1 MMRRCGAFGLRAI
14 HGKAEFRQNGGKA
27 FAAMIE
33 QEQSQI
39 DDSAFVK
46 ALIAPVQ
53 HAGRVI
59 MDFYQTDPSA
69 ETKADG
75 SPVTKADQAA
85 EAILLAEIAAL
96 APTIQIISEENAASH
111 KFAASQEFFL
121 VDPLDGTKEFIKAR
135 GDGAFTVNIGLIRN
149 GEPVMGIVFA
159 PALDRLFF
167 GSLGNGAF
175 EISGG
180 ICRQI
185 HVRMPPA
192 DGPVAV
198 ASASHRDAQTN
209 QWLETRGITNSIAIG
224 SSLKF
229 CLIAAGEADL
239 YPRYGPT
246 MEWDTAAGDAVLR
259 AAGGR
264 VTAEDGKPFFYGK
277 AGYRNQPFFA
287 AGGG

>member
-1 MMRRCGAFGLRAI
+1 MQRRGAFGLRAI
-14 HGKAEFRQNGGKA
+14 RSKVRLRQNGGKE
-27 FAAMIE
+27 FLAMVG

-39 DDSAFVK
+39 DYSALVE

-59 MDFYQTDPSA
+59 MEIYQSDLSA

-75 SPVTKADQAA
+75 SPVTKADRAA
-85 EAILLAEIAAL
+85 EAILLAEIATL
-96 APTIQIISEENAASH
+96 APSIQIISEENAASH
-111 KFAASQEFFL
+111 SLSASKEFFL
-121 VDPLDGTKEFIKAR
+121 VDPLDGTKEFIKAC
-135 GDGAFTVNIGLIRN
+135 GDGAFTVNIGLIKN
-149 GEPVMGIVFA
+149 AEPVMGIVFA

-180 ICRQI
+180 VCRQI
-185 HVRMPPA
+185 CVRMPRA
-192 DGPVAV
+192 EGPVAV

-209 QWLETRGITNSIAIG
+209 QWLVKRGVTNSIAIG

-264 VTAEDGKPFFYGK
+264 VMAEDGKPFPYGK
-277 AGYRNQPFFA
+277 AGYRNEPFFA

>member
-1 MMRRCGAFGLRAI
+1 MLSDTECQQLLTALVDPVRRAGDKIMEI
-14 HGKAEFRQNGGKA
+14 HARGVVARKK
-27 FAAMIE
+27 
-33 QEQSQI
+33 
-39 DDSAFVK
+39 
-46 ALIAPVQ
+46 P
-53 HAGRVI
+53 
-59 MDFYQTDPSA
+59 
-69 ETKADG
+69 DG
-75 SPVTKADQAA
+75 SPVSEADEAA
-85 EAILLAEIAAL
+85 EAILLQALTGL
-96 APTIQIISEENAASH
+96 APEIPVISEENAASH
-111 KFAASQEFFL
+111 NLVASREFFL
-121 VDPLDGTKEFIKAR
+121 VDPLDGTKEFIKAC
-135 GDGAFTVNIGLIRN
+135 GDGAFTVNIGLIKN
-149 GEPVMGIVFA
+149 AEPVMGIVFA

-185 HVRMPPA
+185 RVRMPPA

-209 QWLETRGITNSIAIG
+209 QWLEKRGVTNSIAIG

-229 CLIAAGEADL
+229 CLIASGEADL

-264 VTAEDGKPFFYGK
+264 VMAEDGKPFPYGK

>member
-1 MMRRCGAFGLRAI
+1 MQRRGPFRLRVIHSKAGL
-14 HGKAEFRQNGGKA
+14 RQNGGKA
-27 FAAMIE
+27 FAAMVG

-39 DDSAFVK
+39 DYSALVK

-59 MDFYQTDPSA
+59 MDVYQSDLSA

-75 SPVTKADQAA
+75 SPVTKADHAA
-85 EAILLAEIAAL
+85 EAILLAEIATL
-96 APTIQIISEENAASH
+96 APSIQIISEENVASH
-111 KFAASQEFFL
+111 NLAASQEFFL
-121 VDPLDGTKEFIKAR
+121 VDPLDGTKEFIKAG
-135 GDGAFTVNIGLIRN
+135 GDGAFTVNIGLIKN
-149 GEPVMGIVFA
+149 AEPVMGIVFA

-167 GSLGNGAF
+167 GSLGNGSF

-185 HVRMPPA
+185 RVRMPPA
-192 DGPVAV
+192 EGPVAV

-209 QWLETRGITNSIAIG
+209 QWLEKRGITNSIAIG

-229 CLIAAGEADL
+229 CLIASGEADL

-264 VTAEDGKPFFYGK
+264 VTAEDGKPFPYGK

>member
-1 MMRRCGAFGLRAI
+1 MVG
-14 HGKAEFRQNGGKA
+14 
-27 FAAMIE
+27 
-33 QEQSQI
+33 QEQSQV
-39 DDSAFVK
+39 DDSALAK

-53 HAGRVI
+53 RAGHVI
-59 MDFYQTDPSA
+59 MDFYQNDRSA
-69 ETKADG
+69 SAKADG
-75 SPVTKADQAA
+75 SPVTKADHAA

-96 APTIQIISEENAASH
+96 APSIFIVSEENAISH
-111 KFAASQEFFL
+111 DLAANQEFFL
-121 VDPLDGTKEFIKAR
+121 VDPLDGTKEFIKAC

-149 GEPVMGIVFA
+149 CQPVMGIVFA

-175 EISGG
+175 EISAG

-185 HVRMPPA
+185 HVRMPPVEGA
-192 DGPVAV
+192 VAV
-198 ASASHRDAQTN
+198 ASASHRDEQTN
-209 QWLETRGITNSIAIG
+209 QWLEKRGITNSIAIG

-264 VTAEDGKPFFYGK
+264 VIAEDGKPFTYGK